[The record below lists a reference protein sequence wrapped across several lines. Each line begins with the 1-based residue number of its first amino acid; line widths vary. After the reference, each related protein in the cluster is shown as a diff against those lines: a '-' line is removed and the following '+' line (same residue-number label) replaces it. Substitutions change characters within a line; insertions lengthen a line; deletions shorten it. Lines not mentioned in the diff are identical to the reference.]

1 MAWSTPPTFTD
12 GETLTAT
19 KLNQLS
25 DGVTYLNG
33 LGAAPAIVA
42 AQQVETVG
50 SGGGGQTLYF
60 WCHRHRH
67 RYLHLRY
74 WTDGGDDIKIYYG
87 ATQIFHDGDPDAG
100 DNWITAVDLD
110 AVSGM
115 VAYGAAYELRV
126 ETLINANKTMKI
138 RMIAEANTTSL

>member
-1 MAWSTPPTFTD
+1 MAWGTPPTFAD
-12 GETLTAT
+12 GETLSAT

-33 LGAAPAIVA
+33 LGAAPVVA
-42 AQQVETVG
+42 AAVQAETVG

-87 ATQIFHDGDPDAG
+87 ATQIFHDGDPDG
-100 DNWITAVDLD
+100 GEYWITAVDLD

-115 VAYGAAYELRV
+115 VAYGQPYELRV

-138 RMIAEANTTSL
+138 RMVTEANTASL